1 MFGNLGQLA
10 GLMKKAGKFQ
20 KDMQKVKEELAT
32 KEYTSSVAGGKVEV
46 TIGGDFTVRKLS
58 ISPDC
63 TDDNELLE
71 DMITA
76 AINEAVNNARQETA
90 EKMAEMTEG
99 MNIPGM
105 PDISKM
111 F

>member
-10 GLMKKAGKFQ
+10 GLMKKAGQFQ
-20 KDMQKVKEELAT
+20 KDMQQVKEDLAT

-46 TIGGDFTVRKLS
+46 TIGGDFTVRKLT

-63 TDDNELLE
+63 LDDNELLE
-71 DMITA
+71 DMVTA
-76 AINEAVNNARQETA
+76 AMNEAVNKARQEAA
-90 EKMAEMTEG
+90 EKMAALTEG
-99 MNIPGM
+99 LNVPGM
-105 PDISKM
+105 PDLSKM